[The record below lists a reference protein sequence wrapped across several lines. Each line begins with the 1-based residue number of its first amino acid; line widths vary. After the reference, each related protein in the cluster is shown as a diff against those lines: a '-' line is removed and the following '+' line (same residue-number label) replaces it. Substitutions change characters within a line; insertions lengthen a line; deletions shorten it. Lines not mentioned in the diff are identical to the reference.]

1 MRQGGTT
8 KMNNSI
14 GFIGAGNMG
23 GAIIRG
29 LLSGGTRS
37 ASDLIVS
44 DPMEKVLSELSAAF
58 PGIRT
63 SDDNLEAA
71 SASILILAV
80 KPQVYERVIKGI
92 RDGISPKTVVVTIA
106 AGLTLEKVSG
116 WLGGNNRVIRTMP
129 NTPALVSEG
138 MTALCPGP
146 EIKDEELQAVQ
157 DLFDA
162 VGRTV
167 ILPEHLMDAY
177 TSLAGSSPAWVFMFL
192 EALADGAVR
201 EGIPRT
207 IAYEIAAQA
216 VSGSA
221 RLAADS
227 GLHPG
232 ILKDQVCSPGG
243 TTIEAVS
250 TLEEAGFRSAI
261 IRAVSDCTAKAREL
275 GAK

>member
-1 MRQGGTT
+1 
-8 KMNNSI
+8 MNNSI

-23 GAIIRG
+23 GAIIKG
-29 LLSGGTRS
+29 LLSGGSRS

-44 DPMEKVLSELSAAF
+44 DPREKALSELSTAF

-63 SDDNLEAA
+63 SGDNSEAA
-71 SASILILAV
+71 SASLLILAV

-92 RDGISPKTVVVTIA
+92 RDRIAPKTVIVTIA
-106 AGLTLEKVSG
+106 AGLTLEKVRG
-116 WLGGNNRVIRTMP
+116 WFGGKVKVIRTMP
-129 NTPALVSEG
+129 NTPALISEG
-138 MTALCPGP
+138 MTAICPGSDI
-146 EIKDEELQAVQ
+146 EDEELQAVQ
-157 DLFDA
+157 DIFDA

-167 ILPEHLMDAY
+167 ILSEHLMDAY

-201 EGIPRT
+201 EGLPRK

-221 RLAADS
+221 RLAVES

-243 TTIEAVS
+243 ATIEAVS

-261 IRAVSDCTAKAREL
+261 IRAVSDCTAEARKL
-275 GAK
+275 GDK

>member
-1 MRQGGTT
+1 
-8 KMNNSI
+8 MNNSI
-14 GFIGAGNMG
+14 GFIGAGHMG

-44 DPMEKVLSELSAAF
+44 DPREKALSELSAAF

-63 SDDNLEAA
+63 SDDNSEAA

-116 WLGGNNRVIRTMP
+116 WLGENIKIIRTMP

-157 DLFDA
+157 DIFNA

-243 TTIEAVS
+243 ITI
-250 TLEEAGFRSAI
+250 
-261 IRAVSDCTAKAREL
+261 
-275 GAK
+275 